1 MPKKFI
7 YKDNENDEVIFEGLL
22 QSRRCEEKG
31 KNNHRCKKRC
41 IIGVPYCWIH
51 LQYKHHLKI
60 KPSTIPEA
68 GLGLFAWNNKS
79 EGRPIFKKDQKIIDF
94 IGEVITNEEKQERY
108 GEYTTPY
115 ALQVGAN
122 TVIDP
127 ALVRGVASLSNH
139 KPQSYANAK
148 LSTNPRNH
156 TACIKATKN
165 IRDGDEIFISYGNA
179 YRFDENTTHKTIN
192 VKK

>member
-22 QSRRCEEKG
+22 ESRRCEEKG

-68 GLGLFAWNNKS
+68 GLGLFAWDNKS

-108 GEYTTPY
+108 GEYTAPY
-115 ALQVGAN
+115 GLQTNEN
-122 TVIDP
+122 TIIDP
-127 ALVRGVASLSNH
+127 ALLRGVGSLANH
-139 KPQSYANAK
+139 KSFSTANAK
-148 LSTNPRNH
+148 FAVNQRTG
-156 TACIKATKN
+156 TANLKAMKN
-165 IRDGDEIFISYGNA
+165 IRDGDEIFVSYGNR